1 MTSDDRESAAPLDE
15 GPGPRSSSFQA
26 PARAADAEAPASSS
40 VASGS
45 DDTAGSAGATGA
57 TAAAGGRTARRKRK
71 QMPLWQETALLLV
84 IALVLAYVIKAFF
97 LQAFYIPSVSMVP
110 GLQVDD
116 RIVVQ
121 KVSYWGGNGPQRGDV
136 VVFEDPGEWLG
147 PTASGGPANPA
158 AQVLA
163 RIGLYPSGGHLVKR
177 VIGLEGDVVAC
188 CDEQGRITVNGQ
200 PLDEPYLAEGLQC
213 NGPEL
218 DAEVCTRVAAG
229 EVGWET
235 GPIPEGHMFVMGDN
249 RAQSEDSAARLC
261 PPNDTNA
268 CSPTRAFVD
277 TDLVVG
283 KVLAVVWPRDHWD
296 RLTRPETFTSVPD
309 PD

>member
-15 GPGPRSSSFQA
+15 GPGPRSSSSGA
-26 PARAADAEAPASSS
+26 PTGADGSEA
-40 VASGS
+40 G
-45 DDTAGSAGATGA
+45 GA
-57 TAAAGGRTARRKRK
+57 TAVAEAEGGRRSSRRRRK
-71 QMPLWQETALLLV
+71 QLPLWQETALLLV
-84 IALVLAYVIKAFF
+84 VALVLAYVIKAFF

-147 PTASGGPANPA
+147 PTTAGGPSNPA

-200 PLDEPYLAEGLQC
+200 PLDEPYLADGLQC

-283 KVLAVVWPRDHWD
+283 KVLAVVWPRQHWD
-296 RLTRPETFTSVPD
+296 RLTRPETFASVPD